1 MVDRKRVPAHLHDRY
16 GIRPRN
22 KPLIAFIGLAA
33 LILCVYVFVTVG
45 QRVNTSSE
53 TRLITWETQ
62 SEKSVVVTFSVYK
75 PQDEQLLC
83 VLRAQ
88 DEDRFDVGYAL
99 ARVDYP
105 SKRPTF
111 TVTLNTREEAFTVT
125 QPICDYADSPALIGS
140 HFRPGQLPPAQAGGL
155 FAPWQDVTTSLD

>member
-22 KPLIAFIGLAA
+22 KALIAAIGLGS
-33 LILCVYVFVTVG
+33 LILVLYVFISVG

-53 TRLITWETQ
+53 TRLITWQTQ
-62 SEKSVVVTFSVYK
+62 SENSVAVTFSVYK
-75 PQDEQLLC
+75 PQDEQLIC

-88 DEDRFDVGYAL
+88 DEDRFDVGYAI

-111 TVTLNTREEAFTVT
+111 SVILTTRSEAFTVT
-125 QPICDYADSPALIGS
+125 QPICDAAGSPALIGS
-140 HFRPGQLPPAQAGGL
+140 HFRPGQLPPAQTGGL